1 MFITD
6 DFEQKITT
14 KIEKLISDNHI
25 EIIQSTPSIM
35 NFHLDNS
42 MINGFSSLKYIML
55 AGEQLPRRLVD
66 KILKVSPNC
75 TIYNGYGPSETT
87 IFSTVTDVTYL
98 DKITI
103 GKPINN
109 TQIYILNDNLDVL
122 PINCIGEIYISGD
135 GVGKGY
141 IGRDDLTA
149 EKYLKNPFI
158 DGYIMY
164 KTPQICVPVSCL
176 IRRVS

>member
-1 MFITD
+1 
-6 DFEQKITT
+6 
-14 KIEKLISDNHI
+14 
-25 EIIQSTPSIM
+25 
-35 NFHLDNS
+35 
-42 MINGFSSLKYIML
+42 ML

-164 KTPQICVPVSCL
+164 KTGDVGFWTSYGNIICKGRSDN
-176 IRRVS
+176 

>member
-1 MFITD
+1 MY
-6 DFEQKITT
+6 KR
-14 KIEKLISDNHI
+14 
-25 EIIQSTPSIM
+25 
-35 NFHLDNS
+35 
-42 MINGFSSLKYIML
+42 
-55 AGEQLPRRLVD
+55 QLPRRLVD

-122 PINCIGEIYISGD
+122 PINCIGEIYIAGD

-158 DGYIMY
+158 EGYI
-164 KTPQICVPVSCL
+164 CL
-176 IRRVS
+176 LYTSSTF